1 MKSLIPQTAGIDV
14 SKKALDVAL
23 YPGGKAWQVAN
34 EPQEVQKLILQLQA
48 AQVTLVCIESTGG
61 LERNCRLACHEA
73 GLAIAVVNPR
83 QVRDFA
89 KAANRLAKTDVI
101 DAKTLAEFAHKME
114 PNPTPPDAEN
124 HEKIK
129 AFRTR
134 RQQLLDLITEEKN
147 RLSRA
152 YDQDI
157 QKLHQRTLKAFLDQL
172 KEVEQKLEHLIQEDE
187 GLAAKQKLLTSVPGI
202 GKKTANLLIAEVKE
216 LGQINR
222 GQLSKL
228 IGVAP
233 INRDSGT
240 LKGKRMT
247 GGGRK
252 QVRKGLFMATLVA
265 TKRNPVIK
273 RFYLHLQ
280 AQGKAKMVALIAS
293 MRKLLTILN
302 HLLKYNLPWN
312 PQIIT

>member
-1 MKSLIPQTAGIDV
+1 MKSLISQTAGIDV
-14 SKKALDVAL
+14 SKKVLDVAL
-23 YPGGKAWQVAN
+23 YPSGKFWRVAN

-48 AQVTLVCIESTGG
+48 VQVSMVCVEATGG
-61 LERNCRLACHEA
+61 LERNCRIACNDA
-73 GLAIAVVNPR
+73 GMVIAVVNGR

-89 KAANRLAKTDVI
+89 KAANRLAKTDKA

-114 PNPTPPDAEN
+114 PHPTPLDPEN
-124 HEKIK
+124 VEKIK

-134 RQQLLDLITEEKN
+134 LQQLQDLITQEKN

-152 YDQDI
+152 YDRDI
-157 QKLHQRTLKAFLDQL
+157 QKLHQKTLKSFQDQQ
-172 KEVEQKLEHLIQEDE
+172 KEVEKILEELIQQEE
-187 GLAAKQKLLTSVPGI
+187 ELAAKQKLLISVPGI

-216 LGQINR
+216 LGTINR
-222 GQLSKL
+222 GQLGKL

-240 LKGKRMT
+240 LRGKRMT

-252 QVRKGLFMATLVA
+252 QVRKGLYMATVVA
-265 TKRNPVIK
+265 ITRNPVIK
-273 RFYLHLQ
+273 AFYLRLKT
-280 AQGKAKMVALIAS
+280 QGKASMVALIAS

-302 HLLKYNLPWN
+302 HLLKNNQPWN
-312 PQIIT
+312 PNIA

>member
-23 YPGGKAWQVAN
+23 YPSGKVWQVAN

-48 AQVTLVCIESTGG
+48 AQVSLVCIESTGG
-61 LERNCRLACHEA
+61 LERNCRRACHEA
-73 GLAIAVVNPR
+73 GLTIAVVNPR

-89 KAANRLAKTDVI
+89 KAANRLAKTDKI

-114 PNPTPPDAEN
+114 PSPTPPDAEN
-124 HEKIK
+124 LEKIK

-152 YDQDI
+152 YDRDI
-157 QKLHQRTLKAFLDQL
+157 QKLHQRTLKAFQDQL

-187 GLAAKQKLLTSVPGI
+187 ALAAKQKLLTSVPGI

-222 GQLSKL
+222 SQLGKL

-240 LKGKRMT
+240 LQGKRMT

-273 RFYLHLQ
+273 QFYLHLQ

-312 PQIIT
+312 PQMMT